1 MGKNKTIKCI
11 SAVAMAFV
19 SSLTSCVLTGCSKSE
34 TEQKIQTE
42 GNTKILT
49 DKRDRRKN
57 ELTEQEIAYFTKKL
71 NGKYD
76 IIAQTGLTGQ
86 ASSAYLMEDANGEK
100 YVLRIPVSEEK
111 AKDWIKQQKETIQL
125 VQEIFKDYNYNG
137 ADIPQYFEIGDDYIV
152 EKYLGEDLTEELY
165 NQLSDEEK
173 TNIAKDIA
181 NFLVY
186 LHSQHP
192 KNVKTE
198 IWGLIDEKDLKEE
211 SLKKLFSVCKL
222 TEDEQKILNSKIN
235 NFQHRNTD
243 DEVTVLTHRDIRAQN
258 ILYNKAT
265 KKVGIV
271 DFEIMAYDNVYMDFF
286 KYAASLYEL
295 PYELLFNMID
305 FYNAASDIKIDK
317 DKVKFLHEFY
327 LLSEYQVAEED
338 DKEYIQEIVDK
349 AKKLIQ
355 KLEEAYN
362 KNTKL
367 KT

>member
-1 MGKNKTIKCI
+1 M
-11 SAVAMAFV
+11 
-19 SSLTSCVLTGCSKSE
+19 
-34 TEQKIQTE
+34 
-42 GNTKILT
+42 
-49 DKRDRRKN
+49 
-57 ELTEQEIAYFTKKL
+57 
-71 NGKYD
+71 
-76 IIAQTGLTGQ
+76 
-86 ASSAYLMEDANGEK
+86 
-100 YVLRIPVSEEK
+100 
-111 AKDWIKQQKETIQL
+111 
-125 VQEIFKDYNYNG
+125 
-137 ADIPQYFEIGDDYIV
+137 
-152 EKYLGEDLTEELY
+152 
-165 NQLSDEEK
+165 SDEEK
-173 TNIAKDIA
+173 INIAKDMA

-198 IWGLIDEKDLKEE
+198 ICGLIDEEDLKEE

-235 NFQHRNTD
+235 NFQHRKTD

-258 ILYNKAT
+258 VLYKKKK

-271 DFEIMAYDNVYMDFF
+271 DFEVMAYDNVYMDFL
-286 KYAASLYEL
+286 KYVASWYEL

-305 FYNAASDIKIDK
+305 FYNAASDIKINK
-317 DKVKFLHEFY
+317 EKVKFLHEFY
-327 LLSEYQVAEED
+327 LLSEYQVFAEED

-349 AKKLIQ
+349 AKNLIQ